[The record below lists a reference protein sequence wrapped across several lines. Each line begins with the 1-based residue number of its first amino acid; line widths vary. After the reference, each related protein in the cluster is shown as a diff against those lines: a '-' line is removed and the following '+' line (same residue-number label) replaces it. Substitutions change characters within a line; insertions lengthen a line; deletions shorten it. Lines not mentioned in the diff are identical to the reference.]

1 MRESPTELR
10 RRASVMR
17 EGSCSDQDEQ
27 FADFL
32 DAYAHLLETA
42 GKVVDTWNDST
53 DEIAAAVVDSRTR
66 HGQLGKLED
75 SIHALDNLLAATEAV
90 HVPADQG
97 GTE

>member
-1 MRESPTELR
+1 MQESPTELHR
-10 RRASVMR
+10 LASVMR
-17 EGSCSDQDEQ
+17 ESGCSDQDGQ

-42 GKVVDTWNDST
+42 GKVVDAWNAST
-53 DEIAAAVVDSRTR
+53 EEIAASVVDSRTR

-90 HVPADQG
+90 HAPADQG